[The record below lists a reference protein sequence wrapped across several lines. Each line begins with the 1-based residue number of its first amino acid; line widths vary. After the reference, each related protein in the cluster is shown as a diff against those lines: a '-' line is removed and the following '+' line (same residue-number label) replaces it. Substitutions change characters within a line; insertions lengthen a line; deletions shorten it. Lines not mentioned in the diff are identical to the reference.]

1 MKKGKNFDKIRFMER
16 ETWYNKKIP
25 IKYIFIAFILI
36 FSSSIFL
43 PRPELSCSKANN
55 ICNYYFV
62 NFRGEK
68 EIEQTFKIS
77 DIDTYEITSNTG
89 GRGGMTTYTSI
100 IYLKVKKLNYILK
113 HTALQEQ
120 TILSKISSL
129 LIIIKLKDLFGKTYL
144 EDIKPNQLLLLQGSY
159 FLTSYLQLVEPFL
172 LKNMNQLAKYNN
184 RPSF

>member
-43 PRPELSCSKANN
+43 PRPELSCSKADN

-77 DIDTYEITSNTG
+77 DIDTYEITNHTG

-100 IYLKVKKLNYILK
+100 IYLKNGEEIELYFRTYSFTRADNIVQNILTLDNYQIK
-113 HTALQEQ
+113 
-120 TILSKISSL
+120 SSYW
-129 LIIIKLKDLFGKTYL
+129 K
-144 EDIKPNQLLLLQGSY
+144 S
-159 FLTSYLQLVEPFL
+159 V
-172 LKNMNQLAKYNN
+172 LAGY
-184 RPSF
+184 

>member
-43 PRPELSCSKANN
+43 PRPELSCSKADD

-77 DIDTYEITSNTG
+77 DIDTYEITCD
-89 GRGGMTTYTSI
+89 TSRRSMATFSPI
-100 IYLKVKKLNYILK
+100 ISLKNGEEI
-113 HTALQEQ
+113 
-120 TILSKISSL
+120 
-129 LIIIKLKDLFGKTYL
+129 DLYFKTYSFTRADNIVQNIL
-144 EDIKPNQLLLLQGSY
+144 TLDNYQIKSSY
-159 FLTSYLQLVEPFL
+159 WKSV
-172 LKNMNQLAKYNN
+172 LAGY
-184 RPSF
+184 

>member
-43 PRPELSCSKANN
+43 PRPELSCSKADD

-77 DIDTYEITSNTG
+77 DIDTYEITCDTG

-100 IYLKVKKLNYILK
+100 IYLKNGEEIELYFRTYSFTRADNIVQNILTLDNYQIK
-113 HTALQEQ
+113 
-120 TILSKISSL
+120 SSYW
-129 LIIIKLKDLFGKTYL
+129 K
-144 EDIKPNQLLLLQGSY
+144 S
-159 FLTSYLQLVEPFL
+159 V
-172 LKNMNQLAKYNN
+172 LAGY
-184 RPSF
+184 

>member
-43 PRPELSCSKANN
+43 PRPELSCSKADN
-55 ICNYYFV
+55 ICRYYFV

-100 IYLKVKKLNYILK
+100 IYLKNGEEIELY
-113 HTALQEQ
+113 
-120 TILSKISSL
+120 
-129 LIIIKLKDLFGKTYL
+129 FKTYSL
-144 EDIKPNQLLLLQGSY
+144 TRADNIVQNILTLDNYQIKSSY
-159 FLTSYLQLVEPFL
+159 WKSV
-172 LKNMNQLAKYNN
+172 LAGY
-184 RPSF
+184 

>member
-25 IKYIFIAFILI
+25 IKYIFIAFSLI
-36 FSSSIFL
+36 CSSSIFL
-43 PRPELSCSKANN
+43 PRPELSCSKADD

-77 DIDTYEITSNTG
+77 DIDTYEITSDTG

-100 IYLKVKKLNYILK
+100 IYLKNGEEIELYFRTYSFTRADNIVQNILTLDNYQIK
-113 HTALQEQ
+113 
-120 TILSKISSL
+120 SSYW
-129 LIIIKLKDLFGKTYL
+129 K
-144 EDIKPNQLLLLQGSY
+144 S
-159 FLTSYLQLVEPFL
+159 V
-172 LKNMNQLAKYNN
+172 LAGY
-184 RPSF
+184 

>member
-43 PRPELSCSKANN
+43 PRPELSCSKADN

-77 DIDTYEITSNTG
+77 DIDTYEITSDTG

-100 IYLKVKKLNYILK
+100 IYLKNGEEIELYFRTYSFTRADNIVQNILTLDNYQIKSSYWKSIL
-113 HTALQEQ
+113 A
-120 TILSKISSL
+120 
-129 LIIIKLKDLFGKTYL
+129 GY
-144 EDIKPNQLLLLQGSY
+144 
-159 FLTSYLQLVEPFL
+159 
-172 LKNMNQLAKYNN
+172 
-184 RPSF
+184 

>member
-43 PRPELSCSKANN
+43 PRPELSCSKADN
-55 ICNYYFV
+55 ICRYYFV

-77 DIDTYEITSNTG
+77 DIDTYEITNHIG

-100 IYLKVKKLNYILK
+100 IYLKNGEEIELYFRTYSLTRADNIVQNILTLDNYQIK
-113 HTALQEQ
+113 
-120 TILSKISSL
+120 SSFWKN
-129 LIIIKLKDLFGKTYL
+129 IFGGY
-144 EDIKPNQLLLLQGSY
+144 
-159 FLTSYLQLVEPFL
+159 
-172 LKNMNQLAKYNN
+172 
-184 RPSF
+184 

>member
-43 PRPELSCSKANN
+43 PRPELSCSKADN

-77 DIDTYEITSNTG
+77 DIDTYEITSDTG

-100 IYLKVKKLNYILK
+100 IYLKNGEEIELYFRTYSFTRADNIVQNILTLDNYQIK
-113 HTALQEQ
+113 
-120 TILSKISSL
+120 SSYW
-129 LIIIKLKDLFGKTYL
+129 K
-144 EDIKPNQLLLLQGSY
+144 S
-159 FLTSYLQLVEPFL
+159 V
-172 LKNMNQLAKYNN
+172 LAGY
-184 RPSF
+184 

>member
-43 PRPELSCSKANN
+43 PRPELSCSKTDN
-55 ICNYYFV
+55 ICRYYFV

-100 IYLKVKKLNYILK
+100 IYLKNGEEIELY
-113 HTALQEQ
+113 
-120 TILSKISSL
+120 
-129 LIIIKLKDLFGKTYL
+129 FKTYSL
-144 EDIKPNQLLLLQGSY
+144 TRADNIVQNILTLDNYQIKSS
-159 FLTSYLQLVEPFL
+159 FW
-172 LKNMNQLAKYNN
+172 KNIFGGY
-184 RPSF
+184 

>member
-1 MKKGKNFDKIRFMER
+1 MER

-43 PRPELSCSKANN
+43 PRPELSCSKADN
-55 ICNYYFV
+55 ICRYYFV

-77 DIDTYEITSNTG
+77 DIDTYEITSDTG

-100 IYLKVKKLNYILK
+100 IYLKNGEEIELYFRTYSFTRADNIVQNILTLDNYQIK
-113 HTALQEQ
+113 
-120 TILSKISSL
+120 SSYW
-129 LIIIKLKDLFGKTYL
+129 K
-144 EDIKPNQLLLLQGSY
+144 S
-159 FLTSYLQLVEPFL
+159 V
-172 LKNMNQLAKYNN
+172 LAGY
-184 RPSF
+184 

>member
-1 MKKGKNFDKIRFMER
+1 MER
-16 ETWYNKKIP
+16 ESWYNKKIP

-43 PRPELSCSKANN
+43 PRPELSCSKADD

-100 IYLKVKKLNYILK
+100 IYLKNGEEIELYFRTYSFTRADNIVQNILTLDNYQIK
-113 HTALQEQ
+113 
-120 TILSKISSL
+120 SSYW
-129 LIIIKLKDLFGKTYL
+129 K
-144 EDIKPNQLLLLQGSY
+144 S
-159 FLTSYLQLVEPFL
+159 V
-172 LKNMNQLAKYNN
+172 LAGY
-184 RPSF
+184 

>member
-1 MKKGKNFDKIRFMER
+1 MER

-43 PRPELSCSKANN
+43 PRPELSCSKADN

-77 DIDTYEITSNTG
+77 DIDTYEITSDTG

-100 IYLKVKKLNYILK
+100 IYLKNGEEIELYFRTYSFTRADNIVQNILTLDNYQIK
-113 HTALQEQ
+113 
-120 TILSKISSL
+120 SSYW
-129 LIIIKLKDLFGKTYL
+129 K
-144 EDIKPNQLLLLQGSY
+144 S
-159 FLTSYLQLVEPFL
+159 V
-172 LKNMNQLAKYNN
+172 LAGY
-184 RPSF
+184 

>member
-43 PRPELSCSKANN
+43 PRPELSCSKADN
-55 ICNYYFV
+55 ICRYYFV

-77 DIDTYEITSNTG
+77 DIDTYEITSHTG

-100 IYLKVKKLNYILK
+100 IYLKNGEEIELYFRTYSFTRADNIVQNILTLDNYQIK
-113 HTALQEQ
+113 
-120 TILSKISSL
+120 SSYW
-129 LIIIKLKDLFGKTYL
+129 K
-144 EDIKPNQLLLLQGSY
+144 S
-159 FLTSYLQLVEPFL
+159 V
-172 LKNMNQLAKYNN
+172 LAGY
-184 RPSF
+184 

>member
-43 PRPELSCSKANN
+43 PRPELSCSKADD

-100 IYLKVKKLNYILK
+100 IYLKNGEEIELY
-113 HTALQEQ
+113 
-120 TILSKISSL
+120 
-129 LIIIKLKDLFGKTYL
+129 FKTYSL
-144 EDIKPNQLLLLQGSY
+144 TRADNIVQNILTLDNYQIKSSY
-159 FLTSYLQLVEPFL
+159 WKSV
-172 LKNMNQLAKYNN
+172 LAGY
-184 RPSF
+184 

>member
-1 MKKGKNFDKIRFMER
+1 MER

-43 PRPELSCSKANN
+43 PRPELSCSKADN

-77 DIDTYEITSNTG
+77 DIDTYEITNHTG

-100 IYLKVKKLNYILK
+100 I
-113 HTALQEQ
+113 
-120 TILSKISSL
+120 S
-129 LIIIKLKDLFGKTYL
+129 
-144 EDIKPNQLLLLQGSY
+144 
-159 FLTSYLQLVEPFL
+159 
-172 LKNMNQLAKYNN
+172 LKNGEEIELYFRTYSFTRADNIVQNILTLDNYQIKSSYWKSVLAGY
-184 RPSF
+184 

>member
-1 MKKGKNFDKIRFMER
+1 MER

-43 PRPELSCSKANN
+43 PRPELSCSKADD

-100 IYLKVKKLNYILK
+100 I
-113 HTALQEQ
+113 
-120 TILSKISSL
+120 S
-129 LIIIKLKDLFGKTYL
+129 
-144 EDIKPNQLLLLQGSY
+144 
-159 FLTSYLQLVEPFL
+159 
-172 LKNMNQLAKYNN
+172 LKNGEEIELYFRTYSFTRADNIVQNILTLDNYQIKSSYWKSVLAGY
-184 RPSF
+184 

>member
-1 MKKGKNFDKIRFMER
+1 MER

-43 PRPELSCSKANN
+43 PRPELSCSKADN

-100 IYLKVKKLNYILK
+100 IYLKNGEEIELYFRTYSFTRADNIVQNILTLDNYQIK
-113 HTALQEQ
+113 
-120 TILSKISSL
+120 SSYW
-129 LIIIKLKDLFGKTYL
+129 K
-144 EDIKPNQLLLLQGSY
+144 S
-159 FLTSYLQLVEPFL
+159 V
-172 LKNMNQLAKYNN
+172 LAGY
-184 RPSF
+184 

>member
-16 ETWYNKKIP
+16 ESWYNKKIP

-43 PRPELSCSKANN
+43 PRPELSCSKAND

-77 DIDTYEITSNTG
+77 DIDTYEITSDTG

-100 IYLKVKKLNYILK
+100 ISLKNGEEIELY
-113 HTALQEQ
+113 
-120 TILSKISSL
+120 
-129 LIIIKLKDLFGKTYL
+129 FKTYSL
-144 EDIKPNQLLLLQGSY
+144 TRADNIVQNILTLDNYQIKSSY
-159 FLTSYLQLVEPFL
+159 WKSV
-172 LKNMNQLAKYNN
+172 LAGY
-184 RPSF
+184 

>member
-1 MKKGKNFDKIRFMER
+1 MER
-16 ETWYNKKIP
+16 ESWYNKKIP

-43 PRPELSCSKANN
+43 PRPELSCSKADN

-100 IYLKVKKLNYILK
+100 IYLKNGEEIELYFRTYSFTRADNIVQNILTLDNYQIK
-113 HTALQEQ
+113 
-120 TILSKISSL
+120 SSYW
-129 LIIIKLKDLFGKTYL
+129 K
-144 EDIKPNQLLLLQGSY
+144 S
-159 FLTSYLQLVEPFL
+159 V
-172 LKNMNQLAKYNN
+172 LAGY
-184 RPSF
+184 

>member
-43 PRPELSCSKANN
+43 PRPELSCSKADD

-100 IYLKVKKLNYILK
+100 IYLKNGEEIELYFRTYSFTRADNIVQNILTLDNYQIK
-113 HTALQEQ
+113 
-120 TILSKISSL
+120 SSYW
-129 LIIIKLKDLFGKTYL
+129 K
-144 EDIKPNQLLLLQGSY
+144 S
-159 FLTSYLQLVEPFL
+159 V
-172 LKNMNQLAKYNN
+172 LAGY
-184 RPSF
+184 

>member
-16 ETWYNKKIP
+16 ESWYNKKIP

-43 PRPELSCSKANN
+43 PRPELSCSKADD

-77 DIDTYEITSNTG
+77 DIDTYEITSDTG

-100 IYLKVKKLNYILK
+100 IYLKNGEEIELYFRTYSFTRADNIVQNILTLDNYQIK
-113 HTALQEQ
+113 
-120 TILSKISSL
+120 SSYW
-129 LIIIKLKDLFGKTYL
+129 K
-144 EDIKPNQLLLLQGSY
+144 S
-159 FLTSYLQLVEPFL
+159 V
-172 LKNMNQLAKYNN
+172 LAGY
-184 RPSF
+184 

>member
-1 MKKGKNFDKIRFMER
+1 MER

-43 PRPELSCSKANN
+43 PRPELSCSKAND

-77 DIDTYEITSNTG
+77 DIDTYEITSDTG

-100 IYLKVKKLNYILK
+100 IYLKNGEEIELYFRTYSFTRADNIVQNILTLDNYQIK
-113 HTALQEQ
+113 
-120 TILSKISSL
+120 SSYW
-129 LIIIKLKDLFGKTYL
+129 K
-144 EDIKPNQLLLLQGSY
+144 S
-159 FLTSYLQLVEPFL
+159 V
-172 LKNMNQLAKYNN
+172 LAGY
-184 RPSF
+184 

>member
-43 PRPELSCSKANN
+43 PRPELSCSKADD

-77 DIDTYEITSNTG
+77 DIDTYEITRNTG

-100 IYLKVKKLNYILK
+100 IYLKNGEEIELYFRTYSFTRADNIVQNILTLDNYQIK
-113 HTALQEQ
+113 
-120 TILSKISSL
+120 SSYW
-129 LIIIKLKDLFGKTYL
+129 K
-144 EDIKPNQLLLLQGSY
+144 S
-159 FLTSYLQLVEPFL
+159 V
-172 LKNMNQLAKYNN
+172 LAGY
-184 RPSF
+184 

>member
-43 PRPELSCSKANN
+43 PRPELSCSKADN

-77 DIDTYEITSNTG
+77 DIDTYEITSDTG

-100 IYLKVKKLNYILK
+100 IYLKNGEEIELY
-113 HTALQEQ
+113 
-120 TILSKISSL
+120 
-129 LIIIKLKDLFGKTYL
+129 FKTYSL
-144 EDIKPNQLLLLQGSY
+144 TRADNIVQNILTLDNYQIKRS
-159 FLTSYLQLVEPFL
+159 FW
-172 LKNMNQLAKYNN
+172 KNIFGGY
-184 RPSF
+184 

>member
-16 ETWYNKKIP
+16 ESWYNKKIP

-43 PRPELSCSKANN
+43 PRPELSCSKADN

-100 IYLKVKKLNYILK
+100 IYLKNGEEIELYFRTYSFTRADNIVQNILTLDNYQIK
-113 HTALQEQ
+113 
-120 TILSKISSL
+120 SSYW
-129 LIIIKLKDLFGKTYL
+129 K
-144 EDIKPNQLLLLQGSY
+144 S
-159 FLTSYLQLVEPFL
+159 V
-172 LKNMNQLAKYNN
+172 LAGY
-184 RPSF
+184 

>member
-43 PRPELSCSKANN
+43 PRPELSCSKADD

-100 IYLKVKKLNYILK
+100 IYLKNGEEIELYFRTYSFTRADNIVQNILTLDNYQIKSSYWKSIL
-113 HTALQEQ
+113 A
-120 TILSKISSL
+120 
-129 LIIIKLKDLFGKTYL
+129 GY
-144 EDIKPNQLLLLQGSY
+144 
-159 FLTSYLQLVEPFL
+159 
-172 LKNMNQLAKYNN
+172 
-184 RPSF
+184 

>member
-43 PRPELSCSKANN
+43 PRPELSCSKADN
-55 ICNYYFV
+55 ICRYYFV

-77 DIDTYEITSNTG
+77 DIDTYEITSDTG

-100 IYLKVKKLNYILK
+100 IYLKNGEEIELYFRTYSFTRADNIVQNILTLDNYQIK
-113 HTALQEQ
+113 
-120 TILSKISSL
+120 SSYW
-129 LIIIKLKDLFGKTYL
+129 K
-144 EDIKPNQLLLLQGSY
+144 S
-159 FLTSYLQLVEPFL
+159 V
-172 LKNMNQLAKYNN
+172 LAGY
-184 RPSF
+184 

>member
-16 ETWYNKKIP
+16 ESWYNKKIP

-43 PRPELSCSKANN
+43 PRPELSCSKADN
-55 ICNYYFV
+55 ICRYYFV

-100 IYLKVKKLNYILK
+100 IYLKNGEEIELYFRTYSFTRADNIVQNILTLDNYQIK
-113 HTALQEQ
+113 
-120 TILSKISSL
+120 SSYW
-129 LIIIKLKDLFGKTYL
+129 K
-144 EDIKPNQLLLLQGSY
+144 S
-159 FLTSYLQLVEPFL
+159 V
-172 LKNMNQLAKYNN
+172 LAGY
-184 RPSF
+184 

>member
-1 MKKGKNFDKIRFMER
+1 MER

-43 PRPELSCSKANN
+43 PRPELSCSKADN
-55 ICNYYFV
+55 ICRYYFV

-100 IYLKVKKLNYILK
+100 IYLKNGEEIELY
-113 HTALQEQ
+113 
-120 TILSKISSL
+120 
-129 LIIIKLKDLFGKTYL
+129 FKTYSL
-144 EDIKPNQLLLLQGSY
+144 TRADNIVQNILTLDNYQIKSSY
-159 FLTSYLQLVEPFL
+159 WKSV
-172 LKNMNQLAKYNN
+172 LAGY
-184 RPSF
+184 

>member
-43 PRPELSCSKANN
+43 PRPELSCSKAND

-77 DIDTYEITSNTG
+77 DIDTYEITSDTG

-100 IYLKVKKLNYILK
+100 ISLKNGEEIELY
-113 HTALQEQ
+113 
-120 TILSKISSL
+120 
-129 LIIIKLKDLFGKTYL
+129 FKTYSL
-144 EDIKPNQLLLLQGSY
+144 TRADNIVQNILTLDNYQIKSSY
-159 FLTSYLQLVEPFL
+159 WKSV
-172 LKNMNQLAKYNN
+172 LAGY
-184 RPSF
+184 

>member
-36 FSSSIFL
+36 FFSSIFL
-43 PRPELSCSKANN
+43 PRPELSCSKVDN

-77 DIDTYEITSNTG
+77 DIDTYEITSDTG

-100 IYLKVKKLNYILK
+100 IYLKNGEEIELYFRTYSFTRADNIVQNILTLDNYQIK
-113 HTALQEQ
+113 
-120 TILSKISSL
+120 SSYW
-129 LIIIKLKDLFGKTYL
+129 K
-144 EDIKPNQLLLLQGSY
+144 S
-159 FLTSYLQLVEPFL
+159 V
-172 LKNMNQLAKYNN
+172 LAGY
-184 RPSF
+184 

>member
-43 PRPELSCSKANN
+43 PRPELSCSKADN

-77 DIDTYEITSNTG
+77 DIDTYEITNHTG

-100 IYLKVKKLNYILK
+100 I
-113 HTALQEQ
+113 
-120 TILSKISSL
+120 S
-129 LIIIKLKDLFGKTYL
+129 
-144 EDIKPNQLLLLQGSY
+144 
-159 FLTSYLQLVEPFL
+159 
-172 LKNMNQLAKYNN
+172 LKNGEEIELYFRTYSFTRADNIVQNILTLDNYQIKSSYWKSVLAGY
-184 RPSF
+184 

>member
-1 MKKGKNFDKIRFMER
+1 MER
-16 ETWYNKKIP
+16 ESWYNKKIP

-43 PRPELSCSKANN
+43 PRPELSCSKADN

-77 DIDTYEITSNTG
+77 DIDTYEITSDTG

-100 IYLKVKKLNYILK
+100 IYLKNGEEIELYFRTYSFTRADNIVQNILTLDNYQIK
-113 HTALQEQ
+113 
-120 TILSKISSL
+120 SSYW
-129 LIIIKLKDLFGKTYL
+129 K
-144 EDIKPNQLLLLQGSY
+144 S
-159 FLTSYLQLVEPFL
+159 V
-172 LKNMNQLAKYNN
+172 LAGY
-184 RPSF
+184 

>member
-43 PRPELSCSKANN
+43 PRPELSCSKADD

-77 DIDTYEITSNTG
+77 DIDTYEITSDTG

-100 IYLKVKKLNYILK
+100 IYLKNGEEIELYFRTYSFTRADNIVQNILTLDNYQIKSSYWKSIL
-113 HTALQEQ
+113 A
-120 TILSKISSL
+120 
-129 LIIIKLKDLFGKTYL
+129 GY
-144 EDIKPNQLLLLQGSY
+144 
-159 FLTSYLQLVEPFL
+159 
-172 LKNMNQLAKYNN
+172 
-184 RPSF
+184 

>member
-25 IKYIFIAFILI
+25 IKYIFITFILI

-43 PRPELSCSKANN
+43 PRPELSCSKADD

-100 IYLKVKKLNYILK
+100 IYLKNGEEIELYFRTYSFTRADNIVQNILTLDNYQIK
-113 HTALQEQ
+113 
-120 TILSKISSL
+120 SSYW
-129 LIIIKLKDLFGKTYL
+129 K
-144 EDIKPNQLLLLQGSY
+144 S
-159 FLTSYLQLVEPFL
+159 V
-172 LKNMNQLAKYNN
+172 LAGY
-184 RPSF
+184 

>member
-1 MKKGKNFDKIRFMER
+1 ME
-16 ETWYNKKIP
+16 
-25 IKYIFIAFILI
+25 
-36 FSSSIFL
+36 
-43 PRPELSCSKANN
+43 
-55 ICNYYFV
+55 
-62 NFRGEK
+62 
-68 EIEQTFKIS
+68 
-77 DIDTYEITSNTG
+77 
-89 GRGGMTTYTSI
+89 
-100 IYLKVKKLNYILK
+100 KKLIYILE
-113 HTALQEQ
+113 HIALQEQ